1 MQEKSKIELTIYKS
15 SAIYFFMLIGFLIQ
29 SLIFYGLIYFG
40 GADWGASFMIYTMF
54 FALFLLFT
62 SIPAKKVKSE
72 IAALLGKMY
81 AGDPSD
87 NANLLEKN
95 GNNYLAG
102 KYWKYALLGGLVA
115 GANFSWLIVVFYW
128 VVSRGLK

>member
-1 MQEKSKIELTIYKS
+1 
-15 SAIYFFMLIGFLIQ
+15 MLIGFLIQ

-54 FALFLLFT
+54 FALFVLFT
-62 SIPAKKVKSE
+62 SIPAKKVKGE

-87 NANLLEKN
+87 NANLLEKMETIIWLEN
-95 GNNYLAG
+95 IGNTHCLAV
-102 KYWKYALLGGLVA
+102 WLLGQIFLG
-115 GANFSWLIVVFYW
+115 
-128 VVSRGLK
+128 